1 MFFRM
6 SSQVLAYHL
15 FLIPVFFF
23 IDFSVSNV
31 LMCFLLVVI
40 CKYFTLFSAVK
51 VCIYSKTL
59 YKCVYM

>member
-15 FLIPVFFF
+15 FLIPVLF

-40 CKYFTLFSAVK
+40 CKYFTLFSAGEHM
-51 VCIYSKTL
+51 YSF
-59 YKCVYM
+59 